1 MISSNLHRIE
11 KEVIPPYI
19 IIFLP
24 KPDKYNIGNYRPI
37 SLMNIVTKTL
47 NKPNSA
53 IYKKIYHVK
62 AEFSLKCKVGLTLES
77 LLF

>member
-1 MISSNLHRIE
+1 
-11 KEVIPPYI
+11 
-19 IIFLP
+19 
-24 KPDKYNIGNYRPI
+24 
-37 SLMNIVTKTL
+37 MNIVTNTL

-62 AEFSLKCKVGLTLES
+62 AEFSLKCTVGLTLES